1 MSRVYNAYLSDD
13 ERLIAVESARMDL
26 QFARYNV
33 MLEMIDQKLDLNKK
47 AAELKVLEESGTYDD
62 LEYLYMEAENEAG
75 QEKTGVI
82 QSICNAIKTVI
93 QSISNAIKNFVN
105 KNKANTNA
113 EVEVDAT
120 EYDNANKL
128 INGWNNVKKA
138 INLPDNNS
146 GKFDAIVKAVGGL
159 VGGFVV
165 VQGAN
170 KVYKKVK
177 YGDVN
182 DKITKVDQINQEILN
197 FVNNSILGKIANT
210 AKDVLGKFSNVLNPV
225 QDLINKVKNILV
237 GLKVKI
243 TKPGE
248 KDETATDENTG
259 KAGTVD
265 TNTDQTGDVQ
275 PAKETTDTK
284 TGENNTGTT
293 ESVEEDDSKEE
304 VKESTNEDD
313 EENDKIYGL
322 DPSDFLEESVD
333 DSINEIMEILG
344 EL

>member
-75 QEKTGVI
+75 QEKTGVV

-105 KNKANTNA
+105 KNKANTNT

-128 INGWNNVKKA
+128 ISGWGNVKSA
-138 INLPDNNS
+138 LNLPDNNS

-182 DKITKVDQINQEILN
+182 EKITKVDQINQEILN
-197 FVNNSILGKIANT
+197 FVNNSILGKIANA
-210 AKDVLGKFSNVLNPV
+210 AKDILGKFSNVLNPV
-225 QDLINKVKNILV
+225 QDLINKIKNILV

-243 TKPGE
+243 TTPKSSGE
-248 KDETATDENTG
+248 NSDNNSENTNG
-259 KAGTVD
+259 SNGNND
-265 TNTDQTGDVQ
+265 TNSDQNGTQ
-275 PAKETTDTK
+275 TSTETTT
-284 TGENNTGTT
+284 NNSDNSGTT
-293 ESVEEDDSKEE
+293 ESVEENIEE
-304 VKESTNEDD
+304 SEDD
-313 EENDKIYGL
+313 DKIYGL
-322 DPSDFLEESVD
+322 DPFDFIEESADD
-333 DSINEIMEILG
+333 DSLNELMEILG

>member
-1 MSRVYNAYLSDD
+1 MSRVYNSYLSDD
-13 ERLIAVESARMDL
+13 ERLIAVESARINL

-33 MLEMIDQKLDLNKK
+33 MLEMIDQKLELNKK

-62 LEYLYMEAENEAG
+62 LEYLYTEAENEAG

-93 QSISNAIKNFVN
+93 QTISNAIRNFVN
-105 KNKANTNA
+105 KNKSNPDG
-113 EVEVDAT
+113 EIEVDAN
-120 EYDNANKL
+120 EYENSNKL

-138 INLPDNNS
+138 INLPDTN
-146 GKFDAIVKAVGGL
+146 KDKKKAVIAAVGAL
-159 VGGFVV
+159 VGGFIVT
-165 VQGAN
+165 QGAN

-177 YGDVN
+177 YGDV
-182 DKITKVDQINQEILN
+182 DSKLTKIDQINGEILN
-197 FVNNSILGKIANT
+197 FVNNSVLGKMANA
-210 AKDVLGKFSNVLNPV
+210 AKDVLGKFTDVLNPV
-225 QDLINKVKNILV
+225 QNLINKIKDIIS

-243 TKPGE
+243 IKPGE
-248 KDETATDENTG
+248 KDETTTDENTG
-259 KAGTVD
+259 KAGTAD
-265 TNTDQTGDVQ
+265 TNTNQTGDVQ

-293 ESVEEDDSKEE
+293 ESVEEDGSKEE

>member
-120 EYDNANKL
+120 
-128 INGWNNVKKA
+128 
-138 INLPDNNS
+138 
-146 GKFDAIVKAVGGL
+146 
-159 VGGFVV
+159 
-165 VQGAN
+165 
-170 KVYKKVK
+170 
-177 YGDVN
+177 
-182 DKITKVDQINQEILN
+182 
-197 FVNNSILGKIANT
+197 
-210 AKDVLGKFSNVLNPV
+210 
-225 QDLINKVKNILV
+225 
-237 GLKVKI
+237 
-243 TKPGE
+243 
-248 KDETATDENTG
+248 
-259 KAGTVD
+259 
-265 TNTDQTGDVQ
+265 
-275 PAKETTDTK
+275 
-284 TGENNTGTT
+284 
-293 ESVEEDDSKEE
+293 
-304 VKESTNEDD
+304 
-313 EENDKIYGL
+313 
-322 DPSDFLEESVD
+322 
-333 DSINEIMEILG
+333 
-344 EL
+344 